1 MLGFICGK
9 STTYR
14 RLKMP
19 VQMIELEEVTM
30 FEYSDDA
37 FEATVAGYGG
47 ASYIPKWC

>member
-1 MLGFICGK
+1 
-9 STTYR
+9 
-14 RLKMP
+14 MP

-47 ASYIPKWC
+47 GSYSACSTVALLCGGSC